1 MGDAKGLQGAAGRQY
16 VLVRQTHGEAVEA
29 PQHHH
34 FDDAQI
40 QLQLDVLGHV
50 AKLLAPL
57 GLGHL
62 AGTLAPQADVASG
75 RGQFPKE
82 GAQQRG
88 LAGPVRAD
96 DHMDLTRVQGEVE
109 LPQQGLLAEGEGESG
124 YLKHVYAPCRGS
136 AR

>member
-16 VLVRQTHGEAVEA
+16 VLVREAHGEAVEA

-34 FDDAQI
+34 LDDAQI

-62 AGTLAPQADVASG
+62 TGALAPQADVASG

-82 GAQQRG
+82 GAQQ
-88 LAGPVRAD
+88 
-96 DHMDLTRVQGEVE
+96 
-109 LPQQGLLAEGEGESG
+109 
-124 YLKHVYAPCRGS
+124 
-136 AR
+136 